1 MAQTQ
6 NRRKIRNFLLQ
17 PSVQT
22 RFGFYSIGLS
32 VVFACVVFSILY
44 INLSDFSDIVMALTD
59 SEGEVRELFASYML
73 HTRWWLAYTVLLYFV
88 ANLLVSIVI
97 THRLVGPTVAFRAH
111 VRKLCDGNFQ
121 DRIHLRK
128 GDAFVDLADELNRL
142 TALMEKTQGKR
153 NGDS

>member
-1 MAQTQ
+1 MKQAS
-6 NRRKIRNFLLQ
+6 NRRKLRNFLLQ
-17 PSVQT
+17 PFLQT
-22 RFGFYSIGLS
+22 RFGFYSIALS
-32 VVFACVVFSILY
+32 MVFAGVVFTILY

-59 SEGEVRELFASYML
+59 SESEVRDLFATYMQ

-111 VRKLCDGNFQ
+111 VRKLCDGKFQ

-128 GDAFVDLADELNRL
+128 GDAFEDLAAELNRL
-142 TALMEKTQGKR
+142 TAIMEKNQGKS
-153 NGDS
+153 NADP